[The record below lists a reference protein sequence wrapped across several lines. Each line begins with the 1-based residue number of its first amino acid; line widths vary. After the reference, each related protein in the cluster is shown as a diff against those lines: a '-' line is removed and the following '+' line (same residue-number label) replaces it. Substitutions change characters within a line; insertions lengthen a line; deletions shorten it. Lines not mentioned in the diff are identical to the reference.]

1 MKTRL
6 KKTKNSTFKGKEV
19 KNGSD
24 YRESLLIAAT
34 WFLQNHSFNFPTNII
49 ATLFWLLLPFLNKK
63 FATGRIGNTEK
74 EEVKLNF
81 IKVVKNPF
89 SNHHFSNI
97 IANAIIQMQAK
108 IYPMKYF
115 EMRGKNQH
123 LTQQANP

>member
-6 KKTKNSTFKGKEV
+6 KKTKDSTFKGKEV

-34 WFLQNHSFNFPTNII
+34 WFLQNHSFNFPTDII
-49 ATLFWLLLPFLNKK
+49 ATLFWFLLPFLNKK

-89 SNHHFSNI
+89 SNHHSSNI

-108 IYPMKYF
+108 DIPNKVLRN
-115 EMRGKNQH
+115 ESKESTPNA
-123 LTQQANP
+123 AN

>member
-6 KKTKNSTFKGKEV
+6 KKTKDSTFKGKEV

-34 WFLQNHSFNFPTNII
+34 WFLQSHSFNFPTDII
-49 ATLFWLLLPFLNKK
+49 ATLFWFLLPFLNKK

-81 IKVVKNPF
+81 IKVIKNPF
-89 SNHHFSNI
+89 SNHHSSNI
-97 IANAIIQMQAK
+97 IANTIIQMQAK
-108 IYPMKYF
+108 DIPNEVLRNDSK
-115 EMRGKNQH
+115 ESTPNA
-123 LTQQANP
+123 AN